1 MAAAPRLARHT
12 LTLDDGHR
20 VGVAVCGQGMPAVL
34 VHGFTA
40 EGILYAQTLNRLVRM
55 GFKVVAVDIAGH
67 GTTQGLPTGGGN
79 LAGYAQLLAR
89 VLDHLGIERSLLV
102 GHSLGGRLVTEV
114 AATAPERAA
123 GIMLIDACV
132 GRTWD
137 RLIDASLFVPPLL
150 AGVGAAMVVD
160 TVSTMQVLTN
170 RQQAM
175 KLGRLV
181 GPTLLGHARRPWRML
196 GPAVSL
202 VRSPS
207 STPFLEALAAAQVP
221 VVVVHGDR
229 DMVVP
234 YWTATDAARA
244 AQGWLV
250 TVHGGTHS
258 WILKDPETLPAIV
271 DHLRRGPMAA
281 VGRRVLADAG
291 LDPATATPEQ
301 VEDAFLPADARVREL
316 SPEWSPAPMP
326 PPPKQP
332 RYHWTISD
340 AFVGSGVG

>member
-1 MAAAPRLARHT
+1 
-12 LTLDDGHR
+12 
-20 VGVAVCGQGMPAVL
+20 
-34 VHGFTA
+34 
-40 EGILYAQTLNRLVRM
+40 
-55 GFKVVAVDIAGH
+55 
-67 GTTQGLPTGGGN
+67 
-79 LAGYAQLLAR
+79 
-89 VLDHLGIERSLLV
+89 
-102 GHSLGGRLVTEV
+102 
-114 AATAPERAA
+114 
-123 GIMLIDACV
+123 
-132 GRTWD
+132 
-137 RLIDASLFVPPLL
+137 
-150 AGVGAAMVVD
+150 
-160 TVSTMQVLTN
+160 
-170 RQQAM
+170 
-175 KLGRLV
+175 V

-316 SPEWSPAPMP
+316 SPEWSPAPIP